1 MIEKILLDWVDQVIP
16 AHMELPPDFPAE
28 PFVVLEKTGGGM
40 ENHIKTATIIAQSY
54 GGSLLEAAETN
65 ERVKERILGAV
76 ALNEIARVELNS
88 EYNYTDPTTK
98 RYRYQAVFDIVYY

>member
-1 MIEKILLDWVDQVIP
+1 MIEKILLDWVNQVIP
-16 AHMELPPDFPAE
+16 AHMELPEDFPGV

-40 ENHIKTATIIAQSY
+40 ENHIKTATMIAQSY

-65 ERVKERILGAV
+65 ERVKERILDAV
-76 ALNEIARVELNS
+76 TLDDIARVELNS
-88 EYNYTDPTTK
+88 EYNYTDPSTK

>member
-1 MIEKILLDWVDQVIP
+1 MIEKILLDWVRQVIP
-16 AHMELPPDFPAE
+16 AHMELPEDFPSV

-88 EYNYTDPTTK
+88 EYNYTDPSTK